1 MAAGCGGLLDRLG
14 LGVHRRLDDRL
25 RFGDDRDDLSL
36 LEMGHIGGRGRLLS
50 VGGFRFARLRFDRFG
65 WFDRLDRFDRFGR
78 AGTPSR
84 GRPFQVS
91 ARTLEGPGGA
101 AAGGC
106 APLCTVCR

>member
-78 AGTPSR
+78 AGTRSAPGPSR
-84 GRPFQVS
+84 
-91 ARTLEGPGGA
+91 AGGA